1 MGGRGG
7 RRKEGWEAGRGVD
20 EGKVGRQG
28 GEVDEGKGRKRGRRT
43 QMFRI
48 SNKFT
53 DKTVTLYLCNLM
65 L

>member
-1 MGGRGG
+1 LGGKGG
-7 RRKEGWEAGRGVD
+7 EVD

-28 GEVDEGKGRKRGRRT
+28 GEVDEGKVRKRGRRT

-53 DKTVTLYLCNLM
+53 DKTITLYLCNLM